1 MVENS
6 EGDMYHGCD
15 ICSSLPNVSNSM
27 QRYLERVALSICE
40 ALQDKFSCLGEAPA
54 IHLRCI

>member
-27 QRYLERVALSICE
+27 QRYLERVALSIYVK
-40 ALQDKFSCLGEAPA
+40 LYRTNFRVWVRL
-54 IHLRCI
+54 LRST